1 MQNQIVSLQRYHG
14 LQIEDEALFLASF
27 IAQQPRNKG
36 TDDELHVRF
45 IDILLKVI
53 KGCLSK

>member
-1 MQNQIVSLQRYHG
+1 MQNQIVSLQRYHC